1 MPGIAAAVAHVRRAA
16 PQATIR
22 RVIRLIG
29 IVASI
34 GIADSLNPTTIAPA
48 LYLASHASPR
58 RARHE
63 LLRFTAGVFL
73 VYLLGGAAIALG
85 PGQLLLA
92 LVPEIS
98 PSARDGIEIAVGA
111 AMLLAS
117 AMLWWKR
124 RRLRSVE
131 PQLPRMR
138 GSSSALLGAT
148 IMAVELPTAF
158 PYFAAIAAIV
168 GSGRGPADQVLLLL
182 LFNFCFVVPLLAI
195 LATIWLAG
203 EHASQILSRWRTFLA
218 HHWPAVLSGLA
229 LLAGVGVIFVGVTG
243 LGLHSHGRFRHIS
256 RALRRLL
263 HLSTK
268 S

>member
-1 MPGIAAAVAHVRRAA
+1 MRGPALR
-16 PQATIR
+16 ATIR

-29 IVASI
+29 IVVSI

-48 LYLASHASPR
+48 LYLASHSCPR
-58 RARHE
+58 RARLE
-63 LLRFTAGVFL
+63 LLRFTAGVFI
-73 VYLLGGAAIALG
+73 VYLFGGVAIALG

-92 LVPEIS
+92 LAPEIS
-98 PSARDGIEIAVGA
+98 PSARDGVEIAVGA

-117 AMLWWKR
+117 VLLWVKR
-124 RRLRSVE
+124 RRLRAAE
-131 PQLPRMR
+131 PRLPRMG

-168 GSGRGPADQVLLLL
+168 GSGRGPLNQVMLLL
-182 LFNFCFVVPLLAI
+182 LFNFCFVAPLLAI
-195 LATIWLAG
+195 VATLWLAG
-203 EHASQILSRWRTFLA
+203 DHASQILSRWRTFLER
-218 HHWPAVLSGLA
+218 HWPAVLSGLA
-229 LLAGVGVIFVGVTG
+229 LLAGATVTFLGLTG